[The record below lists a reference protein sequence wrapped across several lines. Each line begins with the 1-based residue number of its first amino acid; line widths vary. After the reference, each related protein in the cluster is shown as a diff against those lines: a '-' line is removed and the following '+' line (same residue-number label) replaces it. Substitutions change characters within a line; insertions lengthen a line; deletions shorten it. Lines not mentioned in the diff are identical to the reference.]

1 MNWPDNEYGRV
12 FFIGSFWPNNEYGR
26 VFVIGPGPWPNNETL
41 VYFLPLSF
49 VTGFDSWK
57 TMRLICPSQLRSLT

>member
-41 VYFLPLSF
+41 VFF
-49 VTGFDSWK
+49 EK
-57 TMRLICPSQLRSLT
+57 N